1 MWFKEY
7 TFNVIIQPFH
17 LILYTVL
24 VGSAIELATISL
36 VYAVIAIYFLI
47 PAEKLL
53 RKFFGFDNAGTLSA
67 AGSFAGGAVFS
78 AMISKLNRPK
88 PKDDKEEEKPKNLRK
103 NSKAG
108 HVNAEDVLTGP
119 GGAGSLGGSSGI
131 GGSGGPKPAG
141 GSPIVGPGGTP
152 ISSGNGS
159 PFGYSSKGVPA
170 DLRKK
175 VLPHGAFSIL
185 RRKGLSGIGE
195 GIGDATRSMG
205 YRMYRGAINGVKKM
219 PKKAFRLA
227 RRGTIGALGGG
238 TAALLAAGAMAASGD
253 PSKAFSTA
261 MAAGV
266 AGASF
271 GNYYGDKFSKGVGGL
286 AGTGKDAF
294 WGKDAKDLKQY
305 RFDQAFLKDPNTI
318 DTLSKYMD
326 SRDDAIAAIKDGSVQ
341 AFLKN
346 NITDSK
352 KIGKALT
359 YQKKFMAKGMSP
371 DQALEKAVAV
381 AQWSRDINPGVFS
394 PKSNE
399 QMRWKQ
405 NMLNSGVSS
414 KDVEDLLSQ
423 MEDIYNT

>member
-1 MWFKEY
+1 
-7 TFNVIIQPFH
+7 
-17 LILYTVL
+17 
-24 VGSAIELATISL
+24 
-36 VYAVIAIYFLI
+36 
-47 PAEKLL
+47 
-53 RKFFGFDNAGTLSA
+53 
-67 AGSFAGGAVFS
+67 
-78 AMISKLNRPK
+78 
-88 PKDDKEEEKPKNLRK
+88 
-103 NSKAG
+103 
-108 HVNAEDVLTGP
+108 
-119 GGAGSLGGSSGI
+119 
-131 GGSGGPKPAG
+131 
-141 GSPIVGPGGTP
+141 
-152 ISSGNGS
+152 
-159 PFGYSSKGVPA
+159 
-170 DLRKK
+170 
-175 VLPHGAFSIL
+175 
-185 RRKGLSGIGE
+185 
-195 GIGDATRSMG
+195 
-205 YRMYRGAINGVKKM
+205 MYRGAINGFKKI
-219 PKKAFRLA
+219 PKKGFRLA

-238 TAALLAAGAMAASGD
+238 TAALFTAGAMAASGD

-286 AGTGKDAF
+286 AGAGKDAF